1 MMRTAMVAGCIGSAE
16 LADLVARGATLGLKL
31 PVSSLERLAALAP
44 SATDTGTGQTTTEDL
59 SASCTFQLGSEGYPQ
74 LHLVVTGVVPLT
86 CQRCL
91 DLLEF
96 PVSLDVLLTMIRSDD
111 EAASLSAPF
120 ETTLLVDGEL
130 LPAQI
135 IEDEVL
141 AALPLAP
148 MHSET
153 AACGRV
159 EQAKSGEMYRPLAG
173 LADLLGRSDR
183 QGNK

>member
-16 LADLVARGATLGLKL
+16 LADLVARGASLVCSL
-31 PVSSLERLAALAP
+31 PVSSLERLAVLGPTPTNPAA
-44 SATDTGTGQTTTEDL
+44 SEATTEDL
-59 SASCTFQLGSEGYPQ
+59 SVSCTFQLGSEGYPQ
-74 LHLVVTGVVPLT
+74 AHLMVTGVVPLV

-91 DLLEF
+91 ELLRY
-96 PVSLDVLLTMIRSDD
+96 PVSLDVLLTVIRSDA
-111 EAASLSAPF
+111 EAAGLTAPF
-120 ETTLLVDGEL
+120 ETALLVDGEL
-130 LPAQI
+130 LLTQI

-148 MHSET
+148 KHSET

-159 EQAKSGEMYRPLAG
+159 EQAISSEMYRPMAG

>member
-16 LADLVARGATLGLKL
+16 LADLAARGGGLDLRL
-31 PVSSLERLAALAP
+31 PVSSLDRLAALGP
-44 SATDTGTGQTTTEDL
+44 SATEAGQPTTETL
-59 SASCTFQLGSEGYPQ
+59 STSCTFQLGSEGYPQ
-74 LHLVVTGVVPLT
+74 VHLTVTGIAPLV

-96 PVSLDVLLTMIRSDD
+96 PVSLDVLLTVIRSDA
-111 EAASLSAPF
+111 EAAGLKAPF
-120 ETTLLVDGEL
+120 ETALLVDGEL
-130 LPAQI
+130 LLPQI

-148 MHSET
+148 KHSET
-153 AACGRV
+153 AACGRE
-159 EQAKSGEMYRPLAG
+159 EQANSSEMYRPMAG

>member
-16 LADLVARGATLGLKL
+16 LADLVARGGSLDRRL
-31 PVSSLERLAALAP
+31 PVASLERLAALGP
-44 SATDTGTGQTTTEDL
+44 SATGASQTTTDEL
-59 SASCTFQLGSEGYPQ
+59 STSCTFQLGSEGYPQ
-74 LHLVVTGVVPLT
+74 VHLIVTGTVPLV

-96 PVSLDVLLTMIRSDD
+96 PVSLDVLLTVVRSDA
-111 EAASLSAPF
+111 EAAGLTAPF
-120 ETTLLVDGEL
+120 ETALLVDGEL
-130 LPAQI
+130 LLTQV

-148 MHSET
+148 KHSET
-153 AACGRV
+153 VACGRV
-159 EQAKSGEMYRPLAG
+159 EQANSGEMYRPMAG
-173 LADLLGRSDR
+173 LADLLGHSDR

>member
-16 LADLVARGATLGLKL
+16 LADLVVRGATLVRRLS
-31 PVSSLERLAALAP
+31 VSSLERLAALGPAGP
-44 SATDTGTGQTTTEDL
+44 YTAAVQATTEDL
-59 SASCTFQLGSEGYPQ
+59 NASCTFQLGSEGYPQ
-74 LHLVVTGVVPLT
+74 VHLMVTGIVPLV

-91 DLLEF
+91 ELLDY
-96 PVSLDVLLTMIRSDD
+96 PVSLDVLLTVVRSDA
-111 EAASLSAPF
+111 EAAGLTAPF
-120 ETTLLVDGEL
+120 ETALLVDGEL
-130 LPAQI
+130 LLTQM

-148 MHSET
+148 KHSET

-159 EQAKSGEMYRPLAG
+159 EQANSSEMYRPMAG

>member
-16 LADLVARGATLGLKL
+16 LADLVARGGSLDLGL

-44 SATDTGTGQTTTEDL
+44 SATETGQPTTETL
-59 SASCTFQLGSEGYPQ
+59 STRCTFQLGSEGYPQ
-74 LHLVVTGVVPLT
+74 VHLMVTGIAPLV

-96 PVSLDVLLTMIRSDD
+96 PVSLDVLLTVIRTDA
-111 EAASLSAPF
+111 EAAGLTAPF
-120 ETTLLVDGEL
+120 ETALLVDDEL
-130 LPAQI
+130 LLPQI

-148 MHSET
+148 KHSER

-159 EQAKSGEMYRPLAG
+159 EQANSSEMYRPMAG

>member
-16 LADLVARGATLGLKL
+16 LADLVARRGHLGRRL
-31 PVSSLERLAALAP
+31 PVSSLERLAALGP
-44 SATDTGTGQTTTEDL
+44 CATEAGQTTTEEL
-59 SASCTFQLGSEGYPQ
+59 STRCTFQLGPEGYPQ
-74 LHLVVTGVVPLT
+74 VHLTVTGIVPLV

-96 PVSLDVLLTMIRSDD
+96 PVSLDVLLTLVRSDA
-111 EAASLSAPF
+111 EAAGLTAPF
-120 ETTLLVDGEL
+120 ETALLGDGEL
-130 LPAQI
+130 LLTQI

-148 MHSET
+148 KHSET

-159 EQAKSGEMYRPLAG
+159 EQANSGEMYRPMAG